1 MPIALIIG
9 ASRGLGLE
17 MVRQYRADG
26 WEVIATAR
34 DAQGAA
40 KITALGASVIRVDAT
55 APDAAGRIAREIEAR
70 SLDVAIFNAG
80 VMGPRSQGL
89 EPPTNEQFEEV
100 MRVNVQAPMRILPAL
115 LPAVAR
121 AKGRIGVLSSRMG
134 SMGVRSG
141 SNSWLY
147 RASKAAV
154 NSVLKDVSLA
164 AGTQGVT
171 CVAFHPGWVK
181 TDMGGAGADI
191 DAVTSVS
198 GMRKVLAGLTPAQN
212 GAFLNYDGTA
222 IPW

>member
-1 MPIALIIG
+1 MPVALVIG

-26 WEVIATAR
+26 WEVLATAR

-40 KITALGASVIRVDAT
+40 KIAALGASAIRADAT
-55 APDAAGRIAREIEAR
+55 ATDAVARIAKEIEGK

-80 VMGPRSQGL
+80 VSGPRTQGL
-89 EPPTNEQFEEV
+89 EPPTNEQFDEV
-100 MRVNVQAPMRILPAL
+100 MRVNVHAPMRILPAV

-121 AKGRIGVLSSRMG
+121 AKGRLGVLSSRMG

-141 SNSWLY
+141 YNSWLY
-147 RASKAAV
+147 RMSKAAV
-154 NSVLKDVSLA
+154 NSVLKDVSLV
-164 AGTQGVT
+164 AGAQGVT

-191 DAVTSVS
+191 DAATSVS
-198 GMRKVLAGLTPAQN
+198 GMRKVLAGLKPAQN
-212 GAFLNYDGTA
+212 GAFLNYDGTS

>member
-1 MPIALIIG
+1 MPTVLVIG

-17 MVRQYRADG
+17 MVRQYRAEG
-26 WEVIATAR
+26 WDVLATAR
-34 DAQGAA
+34 DAKGESAVA
-40 KITALGASVIRVDAT
+40 ALGATPIRADAT
-55 APDAAGRIAREIEAR
+55 AADAADRIAAGVAGR
-70 SLDVAIFNAG
+70 SLDVAIYNAG
-80 VMGPRSQGL
+80 VSGPRTQGI
-89 EPPTNEQFEEV
+89 EPPSDEAFDAV
-100 MRVNVQAPMRILPAL
+100 MHVNVRAPMCILPSV

-141 SNSWLY
+141 HNSWLY

-164 AGTQGVT
+164 AAPHGVT
-171 CVAFHPGWVK
+171 CVAFHPGWVR

-191 DAVTSVS
+191 DAATSVA
-198 GMRKVLAGLTPAQN
+198 GMRKVLAGLKPGQN
-212 GAFLNYDGTA
+212 GAFLNYDGTS